1 LGKGSNV
8 GRGMFIILT
17 YTANI
22 FDKMI
27 IAGAASITA
36 RGLIEKVGEVEVLY
50 SYWFLAY
57 LPCSLLTILAAWR
70 LTVWLYPPE
79 KENLPGGAEFLRS
92 ELKKMGR
99 WTPMEKKALAIMLI
113 ALGLWLTDFI
123 HHRTPSLIGIGI
135 GLLALLPPVGLL
147 NVEDLKRIN
156 YLPVFFVASAISM
169 GNVLVTTKALDVL
182 TNVMFAWMT
191 PLVTNVY
198 SSTLVLYWTAFVY
211 HIFLASEIS
220 MLGTSIP
227 LLMQFA
233 RTHDL
238 NPLSLGMVWTF
249 AAGGKIFV
257 YQSGV
262 MVVGYSYGYFET
274 KDMFKVGAWLTVV
287 ESIILLFLVPF
298 YWPLIG
304 IR

>member
-1 LGKGSNV
+1 MRLNSSPFRSPPGGS
-8 GRGMFIILT
+8 
-17 YTANI
+17 TANTPLPMPI
-22 FDKMI
+22 KY
-27 IAGAASITA
+27 GVRWSI
-36 RGLIEKVGEVEVLY
+36 K
-50 SYWFLAY
+50 
-57 LPCSLLTILAAWR
+57 SLSHN
-70 LTVWLYPPE
+70 P
-79 KENLPGGAEFLRS
+79 
-92 ELKKMGR
+92 
-99 WTPMEKKALAIMLI
+99 
-113 ALGLWLTDFI
+113 
-123 HHRTPSLIGIGI
+123 
-135 GLLALLPPVGLL
+135 
-147 NVEDLKRIN
+147 
-156 YLPVFFVASAISM
+156 SAISM
-169 GNVLVTTKALDVL
+169 GNVLVSTKALDVL
-182 TNVMFAWMT
+182 TNFMFAWMT

-233 RTHDL
+233 RSHDL
-238 NPLSLGMVWTF
+238 NPLALGMVWTF

>member
-1 LGKGSNV
+1 
-8 GRGMFIILT
+8 
-17 YTANI
+17 
-22 FDKMI
+22 
-27 IAGAASITA
+27 
-36 RGLIEKVGEVEVLY
+36 
-50 SYWFLAY
+50 
-57 LPCSLLTILAAWR
+57 
-70 LTVWLYPPE
+70 
-79 KENLPGGAEFLRS
+79 
-92 ELKKMGR
+92 
-99 WTPMEKKALAIMLI
+99 
-113 ALGLWLTDFI
+113 
-123 HHRTPSLIGIGI
+123 
-135 GLLALLPPVGLL
+135 
-147 NVEDLKRIN
+147 
-156 YLPVFFVASAISM
+156 
-169 GNVLVTTKALDVL
+169 
-182 TNVMFAWMT
+182 MFAWMT

-233 RTHDL
+233 RTHYL
-238 NPLSLGMVWTF
+238 NPLALGMVWTF
-249 AAGGKIFV
+249 AAGGKLFV